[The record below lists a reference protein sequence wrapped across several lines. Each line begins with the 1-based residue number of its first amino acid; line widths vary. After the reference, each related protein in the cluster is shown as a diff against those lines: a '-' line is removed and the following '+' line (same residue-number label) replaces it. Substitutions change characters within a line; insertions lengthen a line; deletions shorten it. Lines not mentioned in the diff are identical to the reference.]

1 MTERVQDPGVDEL
14 WRSYKAS
21 GDPELRNRL
30 VVQYSPM
37 VKYVAGRVAIGLPAS
52 VDRND
57 LVSDGVFG
65 LIDAIDKFEPERGLQ
80 FETYAVQRIRGA
92 MIDALRRSDWVPRS
106 VRDKIRA
113 IQQVQSVLEARLA
126 RTPTEEEIAAELQ
139 VSVETLRG
147 TLGKA
152 SYVNLLSVDELGGP
166 EAVDDAA
173 VEDPWD
179 DDDMRAV
186 LVDAVKDLPERDQ
199 VLVALYYFEG
209 FTLAEV
215 GQVLSV
221 SESRVS
227 QLHTRVTLTL
237 RGKLATAV

>member
-1 MTERVQDPGVDEL
+1 MKEHGADQGIDEL
-14 WRSYKAS
+14 WKRYKAT

-30 VVQYSPM
+30 VLQYSPI
-37 VKYVAGRVAIGLPAS
+37 VKYVAGRVAVGLPSS

-65 LIDAIDKFEPERGLQ
+65 LIDAIDKFDPERGLQ
-80 FETYAVQRIRGA
+80 FQTYAVQRIRGA
-92 MIDALRRSDWVPRS
+92 IVDALRGSDWVPRS
-106 VRDKIRA
+106 VRDKIRG
-113 IQQVQSVLEARLA
+113 IQQAQSALEARLA

-139 VSVETLRG
+139 VPVETLRE

-152 SYVNLLSVDELGGP
+152 SRASLTSLDELGGADP
-166 EAVDDAA
+166 SGAEA
-173 VEDPWD
+173 VEDPWA

-221 SESRVS
+221 TESRVC
-227 QLHTRVTLTL
+227 QLHTRITLAL
-237 RGKLATAV
+237 RGKLATAD